1 MNKAKEK
8 LQEIYTKFFS
18 EKTLKELIGELKVY
32 GSDYSLFNQLF
43 LYCQATNR
51 EISYQGIVK
60 PFSKWKKEKTF
71 IKSGEHSLKVL
82 CPTFAKMEVCNTCN
96 LIKVRCKCN
105 QFNPIQAQFL
115 KGFIEAPVFDVSQTN
130 SKDFQEYMN
139 KKEVVIYTNDLGLDY
154 EFIKTFVLNNFTN
167 KLIEDIKEIETK
179 GSFNLK
185 TKEITMHRKDAQT
198 LLHEFSHY
206 LTEGITNEYA
216 LNEVIAEITTY
227 LISRKLGSK
236 GYNFNYSNCWSS
248 QIKEKD
254 FNEFVKIFSKIDKKI
269 RGLKWKQIEN
279 L

>member
-43 LYCQATNR
+43 LYCQASGR

-71 IKSGEHSLKVL
+71 VKSGEKSLKVL
-82 CPTFAKMEVCNTCN
+82 CPTFSNLMACNKCHLTEP
-96 LIKVRCKCN
+96 KCKCGTKELE
-105 QFNPIQAQFL
+105 PVKYL

-130 SKDFQEYMN
+130 NKDFQEYMN

-167 KLIEDIKEIETK
+167 KLIEDIKDIETK
-179 GSFNLK
+179 GFYKPS
-185 TKEITMHRKDAQT
+185 TKEITMHRKDSQT

-206 LTEGITNEYA
+206 LTEGITEDYA

-269 RGLKWKQIEN
+269 RGLKW
-279 L
+279 